1 MHAKRILSKTIPPR
15 ALGCAVFLLID
26 RRCFAALAIYKGTK
40 AVGGYDGSTADTDC
54 AQPAIGNVRIYGC
67 FAQT

>member
-1 MHAKRILSKTIPPR
+1 MNTLPR

-40 AVGGYDGSTADTDC
+40 AGDGYDGSTADTDC

>member
-1 MHAKRILSKTIPPR
+1 MNTLPR

-40 AVGGYDGSTADTDC
+40 AGGGYDGSTAYTN
-54 AQPAIGNVRIYGC
+54 GS
-67 FAQT
+67 